1 MERGLIQVY
10 TSESEQ
16 VNFAPMGLSLRA
28 AGQGLRT
35 LITSFIPYDFM
46 EGASVASSL
55 LEPYLTIDHTAFDSL
70 SSHPNENNGVWPK
83 TVEAFERSREAVFS
97 GAFDIVILNGIF
109 DLLSRRL
116 LSLKEILNLLEEK
129 PENVELVLSGSK
141 ANQEI
146 IEKADL
152 VTEMLVNKRQVSL
165 PAKHPRNG
173 HGAIE
178 VVTGEGKGKTTY
190 CLGKAMLMSCLK
202 IPGLIFQVI
211 KSPSPYGEVMAIR
224 KLPNLTIKTVG
235 KGFLNVHS
243 SGLEQKHIDAA
254 RQAWALLQA
263 EIYSLKYELVVLD
276 EINVATYYDL
286 IGGEKV
292 SEMLSSKPPRL
303 DLILSGRHAHPQ
315 VTKVAS
321 SVIEM
326 KEIKHPFARG
336 VQARKGIEY

>member
-1 MERGLIQVY
+1 MEKGLTQVY

-35 LITSFIPYDFM
+35 LITSFMPYDFM
-46 EGASVASSL
+46 EGASIACSL
-55 LEPYLTIDHTAFDSL
+55 LEPYLTIDHTAIDPL
-70 SSHPNENNGVWPK
+70 SSHSNGIRAVQPK
-83 TVEAFERSREAVFS
+83 FTEVFERSREAVFS
-97 GAFDIVILNGIF
+97 GAFDIVILNGIL
-109 DLLSRRL
+109 DLLGRQIL
-116 LSLKEILNLLEEK
+116 PLKEILNLLDEK
-129 PENVELVLSGSK
+129 PESVELVLSGSK
-141 ANQEI
+141 ANQKI

-152 VTEMLVNKRQVSL
+152 VTEMVVNKQRDSL
-165 PAKHPRNG
+165 PGKHPGNG

-178 VVTGEGKGKTTY
+178 VITGEGKGKTTY
-190 CLGKAMLMSCLK
+190 CLGKAMLMSCLQ
-202 IPGLIFQVI
+202 IPSLIFQVI
-211 KSPSPYGEVMAIR
+211 KSPSPYGEIRAIR

-235 KGFLNVHS
+235 KGFLNVHA

-254 RQAWALLQA
+254 RQAWALLRA
-263 EIYSLKYELVVLD
+263 EIFSLKYRLVVLD

-292 SEMLSSKPPRL
+292 SEMLFSKPPEL
-303 DLILSGRHAHPQ
+303 DLILTGRHAHLE

-326 KEIKHPFARG
+326 KEIKHPFAKG